1 MTGLTNAPVRNYRF
15 LWLGK
20 ALNSQDYKRADE
32 KMNTENNRGVP
43 ESITSWRKRA
53 RESQNNCK
61 INSPKSSYDSP
72 SMPPAVPAPETYL
85 REYSV
90 FQRLYKLFLSP
101 SDAMKDIG
109 LAPDYGGPIFLV
121 ILKTVLGVT
130 VISVAFEKF
139 QLVGD
144 SQLVSQ
150 VWGFVSLVLTI
161 AAVISIFIYVAY
173 WVVKSFLV
181 KYMCDGGS
189 NWSFATAASVTGYA
203 YIADVVIGIVAF
215 IIIYPLIPTLTINV
229 SNLDAARQAVAN
241 FRSQYL
247 GTALAVGIPTGLVG
261 IIWKSYLGGLGTKS
275 GTKERCKLSWGFTA
289 FFILALLGWLISY
302 LLTGNV

>member
-1 MTGLTNAPVRNYRF
+1 MNAPVRSYRF

-32 KMNTENNRGVP
+32 KMNTKNNRGVHD
-43 ESITSWRKRA
+43 SISSWRKRA
-53 RESQNNCK
+53 QESQNNCK
-61 INSPKSSYDSP
+61 INSLKLSYNSP
-72 SMPPAVPAPETYL
+72 SMPPAAPAPETYM
-85 REYSV
+85 RKYSV
-90 FQRLYKLFLSP
+90 FQRLYKLFVSP
-101 SDAMKDIG
+101 SEAMKDIG
-109 LAPDYGGPIFLV
+109 LFPDYGGPVFLV
-121 ILKTVLGVT
+121 ILKTILGVT

-144 SQLVSQ
+144 SQTVSQ
-150 VWGFVSLVLTI
+150 VWGFVSAVLAI

-173 WVVKSFLV
+173 WLVKSLLV

-189 NWSFATAASVTGYA
+189 EWSFGTAASVTGYA

-215 IIIYPLIPTLTINV
+215 IIIYELIPSVTINV
-229 SNLDAARQAVAN
+229 SNLDAARQSVAN

-247 GTALAVGIPTGLVG
+247 GTALAVGIPTGLIG

-275 GTKERCKLSWGFTA
+275 GTRERCKLSRGFTA
-289 FFILALLGWLISY
+289 FFILALFGWLISY